1 MEEKLRLFRLQKNL
15 ESASTSQTDMTEEV
29 VDESEEPLLAPKER
43 YEPPPSTV
51 NRKLEMSILALK
63 IVLWCLTMALFV
75 VLEFGAVFFVLSIFY
90 FMYCNFRTTPRKSDE
105 VSAYSVFN
113 PGCQRIEGTL
123 SAEQFE
129 RELKYGAASVH

>member
-1 MEEKLRLFRLQKNL
+1 MIFK
-15 ESASTSQTDMTEEV
+15 TDMTEEV

>member
-29 VDESEEPLLAPKER
+29 VDESEEPLLAPKE
-43 YEPPPSTV
+43 
-51 NRKLEMSILALK
+51 
-63 IVLWCLTMALFV
+63 
-75 VLEFGAVFFVLSIFY
+75 
-90 FMYCNFRTTPRKSDE
+90 RTTPRKSDE